1 MELIQSLETLKKRSP
16 HIYINYLQLDIYAH
30 CRQKHCEFLLERT
43 SKFTKTLIIS
53 CRQAGLPT
61 RADHYHPSKTSMKG
75 FVLLLALAAACC
87 ASLLAALPAGD
98 PAVPAVTKPLK
109 AEALISGL
117 EKKVFEDL
125 PPVLVQLSNLPASA
139 AVWVEVVRG
148 QGVANRRGKTVESKF
163 FLRKGGA
170 GVLSVPGIHK
180 ACRSEGTWTLRVLMS
195 DARGTTV
202 LSTATFTLQSEIH
215 A

>member
-1 MELIQSLETLKKRSP
+1 
-16 HIYINYLQLDIYAH
+16 
-30 CRQKHCEFLLERT
+30 
-43 SKFTKTLIIS
+43 
-53 CRQAGLPT
+53 
-61 RADHYHPSKTSMKG
+61 MKG
-75 FVLLLALAAACC
+75 FVLILALAAACC

-98 PAVPAVTKPLK
+98 PAVTKPLK

-117 EKKVFEDL
+117 EQKVFEDL

-139 AVWVEVVRG
+139 GVWVEVVRG
-148 QGVANRRGKTVESKF
+148 EGVANRRGKTVESKF

-202 LSTATFTLQSEIH
+202 LSTATFTLRSEIH